1 MNQTSAARA
10 CAWRRLCGAGAVGEA
25 LLRFSVGFAMVP
37 HGLRMCLGYFKG
49 TGGPISSVPAVAAMY
64 DRKGF
69 QPGWFWAYC
78 TVLTQFVAAPCVAL
92 GLFTRPMALPLFLL
106 MALSAYDHGKYDGW
120 FWNKMGFEYP
130 AMWAIAVLYFLVNGG
145 GLISLD
151 HLLGFEFKETPGLCR
166 LHSAAE
172 VSGTIMADLARARTI
187 CRNRGM
193 RASSTRSA
201 MWRCAIRP
209 SPTAT

>member
-1 MNQTSAARA
+1 
-10 CAWRRLCGAGAVGEA
+10 
-25 LLRFSVGFAMVP
+25 
-37 HGLRMCLGYFKG
+37 
-49 TGGPISSVPAVAAMY
+49 MY

-69 QPGWFWAYC
+69 RPGWFWAYG

-130 AMWAIAVLYFLVNGG
+130 AMWAIGALYFLINGG

-151 HLLGFEFKETPGLCR
+151 HLLGFRILGRTHMAD
-166 LHSAAE
+166 HSRRR
-172 VSGTIMADLARARTI
+172 GTISRSPT
-187 CRNRGM
+187 
-193 RASSTRSA
+193 ASSRMKASSMRSA
-201 MWRCAIRP
+201 MSACGIRP
-209 SPTAT
+209 SRTAI